1 MKYVN
6 LKNSDGKEVL
16 VIGGVKGLI
25 SDGNELKD
33 KLYEFIPQVMLIG
46 ISPGEVEGLTK
57 FIEDPFELD
66 LNDYEIIYG
75 TLLSRFGEVMV
86 PPPIYIESI
95 RYSVSREIP
104 AKGIDASEDEF
115 GTKYSEA
122 FTTGN
127 MVSYILRKKRI
138 MKKSF
143 NEETPEDFVI
153 SWKNEMDKNR
163 GNKKMDDFRIETI
176 MENISKEIPE
186 IKDSRIVV
194 IVEYEFYA
202 QILQKLSEMGF
213 VSK

>member
-1 MKYVN
+1 
-6 LKNSDGKEVL
+6 
-16 VIGGVKGLI
+16 
-25 SDGNELKD
+25 
-33 KLYEFIPQVMLIG
+33 
-46 ISPGEVEGLTK
+46 
-57 FIEDPFELD
+57 
-66 LNDYEIIYG
+66 
-75 TLLSRFGEVMV
+75 
-86 PPPIYIESI
+86 
-95 RYSVSREIP
+95 
-104 AKGIDASEDEF
+104 
-115 GTKYSEA
+115 
-122 FTTGN
+122 

-213 VSK
+213 ASK